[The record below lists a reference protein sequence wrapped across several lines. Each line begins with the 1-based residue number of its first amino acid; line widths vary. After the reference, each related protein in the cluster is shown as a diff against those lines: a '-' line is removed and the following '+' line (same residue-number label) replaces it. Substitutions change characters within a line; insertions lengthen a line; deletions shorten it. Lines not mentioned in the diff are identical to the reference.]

1 MSTER
6 PTLKDVANR
15 SGYGLR
21 TVKKVMS
28 GQPGVKEQ
36 TREWI
41 LRTAQ
46 ELNYTR
52 NRAASALA
60 RNRKIRIAVV
70 YSIIID
76 NAYFPE
82 VERGFLQAERELRD
96 FGLELEFFTSTEHWA
111 EHQPKVLRQLLDRQ
125 DIGGVILEPSS
136 GTQMNDL
143 IDQLQAA
150 GKSVVT
156 FGSDTSGSQ
165 RIFHVGSDGYRS
177 GRIAA
182 QILANYI
189 GKQGKVYL
197 LSGMSDQVQDKG
209 RRTGFQDRIREHYP
223 NITVQTVEASKGDYA
238 EIVRCVVANG
248 DAAGLFCTDARTILA
263 GKVLQELNRADIPLV
278 GFDLSEDGKK
288 LMRDGFIKV
297 IIEQKPE
304 LFSYLAA
311 KRLFTYLSEGKM
323 PREVEQTPL
332 YILTSECLDDE

>member
-1 MSTER
+1 MGIVR

-36 TREWI
+36 TRECI
-41 LRTAQ
+41 LHAAQ

-52 NRAASALA
+52 NQAASALA

-70 YSIIID
+70 YNIVID
-76 NAYFPE
+76 NAYYPE
-82 VERGFLQAERELRD
+82 VEMGFAQAEQELRD
-96 FGLELEFFTSTEHWA
+96 FGLELELLTSTEHWSLY
-111 EHQPKVLRQLLDRQ
+111 QPGILCQLIDRR
-125 DIGGVILEPSS
+125 DIDGVILAPGS
-136 GTQMNDL
+136 GTQLNEL
-143 IDQLQAA
+143 IAQLQEA

-156 FGSDTSGSQ
+156 FGSDTVGSR

-189 GKQGKVYL
+189 GKRGKVYL
-197 LSGMSDQVQDKG
+197 FSGLSDDVQDKG
-209 RRTGFQDRIREHYP
+209 RREGFCDRIREHYP
-223 NITVQTVEASKGDYA
+223 NITVHMVNALEGDYA
-238 EIVRCVVANG
+238 ELVRSVVEGG

-263 GKVLQELNRADIPLV
+263 GKVLQELNRTDIPLV
-278 GFDLSEDGKK
+278 GFDLSEEGKV

-311 KRLFTYLSEGKM
+311 KRLFTYLTEGKM
-323 PREVEQTPL
+323 HQEVEQTPM
-332 YILTSECLDDE
+332 YIITSECLDA

>member
-1 MSTER
+1 MSEER
-6 PTLKDVANR
+6 PTLKDVAIR

-36 TREWI
+36 SREWI
-41 LRTAQ
+41 LRTAR

-70 YSIIID
+70 YSIVID

-96 FGLELEFFTSTEHWA
+96 FGLELEFFTSTECWT
-111 EHQPKVLRQLLDRQ
+111 EHQPRVLRQLLNRQ
-125 DIGGVILEPSS
+125 DIDGVILEPSS
-136 GTQMNDL
+136 GTQMNEL
-143 IDQLQAA
+143 IGQLQAS

-156 FGSDTSGSQ
+156 FGSDTTGS
-165 RIFHVGSDGYRS
+165 RRLFHVGSDGYRS

-189 GKQGKVYL
+189 GKQGKVYIF
-197 LSGMSDQVQDKG
+197 SGMSDHVQDKG
-209 RRTGFQDRIREHYP
+209 RRAGFQDRILEHYP
-223 NITVQTVEASKGDYA
+223 RISVEMVDASGGDYA
-238 EIVRCVVANG
+238 AMVRSVIADG
-248 DAAGLFCTDARTILA
+248 DAVGLFCTDARTVLA
-263 GKVLQELNRADIPLV
+263 GRVLEELNRTDIPLV
-278 GFDLSEDGKK
+278 GFDLSEDGKR

-332 YILTSECLDDE
+332 YILTSECLDA

>member
-1 MSTER
+1 MSAER

-70 YSIIID
+70 YSIVID

-96 FGLELEFFTSTEHWA
+96 FGLELEFFTSTDHWA
-111 EHQPKVLRQLLDRQ
+111 EHQPMVLRQLLTRQ
-125 DIGGVILEPSS
+125 DIDGVILEPSS

-143 IDQLQAA
+143 IAQLEAA
-150 GKSVVT
+150 GKCVVT
-156 FGSDTSGSQ
+156 FGSDTTGS
-165 RIFHVGSDGYRS
+165 RRLFHVGSDGYRS

-197 LSGMSDQVQDKG
+197 FSGMSDHVQDKA
-209 RRTGFQDRIREHYP
+209 RRAGFQDRIREHYP
-223 NITVQTVEASKGDYA
+223 NITVQTVDASEDYA
-238 EIVRCVVANG
+238 ELVRSVVESG

-263 GKVLQELNRADIPLV
+263 GKVLQELSRTDIPLV
-278 GFDLSEDGKK
+278 GFDLSEDGKE
-288 LMRDGFIKV
+288 LMRSGFIKV

-311 KRLFTYLSEGKM
+311 KRLFVYLSEGKM

-332 YILTSECLDDE
+332 YILTSECLDD

>member
-1 MSTER
+1 MSAER

-28 GQPGVKEQ
+28 GQPGVREQ
-36 TREWI
+36 TRERI
-41 LRTAQ
+41 LQVAR

-52 NRAASALA
+52 NQAASALA

-70 YSIIID
+70 YSIVID

-82 VERGFLQAERELRD
+82 VERGFLQAEGELRD
-96 FGLELEFFTSTEHWA
+96 FGMELEFFTAPEPWGTF
-111 EHQPKVLRQLLDRQ
+111 QTRVLEQLVSRE
-125 DIGGVILEPSS
+125 DIDGVILEPGS
-136 GTQMNDL
+136 GTQLNGL
-143 IDQLQAA
+143 IQKLRDS
-150 GKSVVT
+150 GKPVVT
-156 FGSDTSGSQ
+156 FGSDTTGSC
-165 RIFHVGSDGYRS
+165 RLFHVGSDGYRS

-197 LSGMSDQVQDKG
+197 FSGMSDHVQDKG
-209 RRTGFQDRIREHYP
+209 RRAGFQDRIREHYP

-238 EIVRCVVANG
+238 ALVRAVVESG

-263 GKVLQELNRADIPLV
+263 GKVLQERNCTDIPLV
-278 GFDLSEDGKK
+278 GFDLSEDGKE
-288 LMRDGFIKV
+288 LMRSGYIKV

-311 KRLFTYLSEGKM
+311 KRLFAYLSEGKM

-332 YILTSECLDDE
+332 YIITSECLD